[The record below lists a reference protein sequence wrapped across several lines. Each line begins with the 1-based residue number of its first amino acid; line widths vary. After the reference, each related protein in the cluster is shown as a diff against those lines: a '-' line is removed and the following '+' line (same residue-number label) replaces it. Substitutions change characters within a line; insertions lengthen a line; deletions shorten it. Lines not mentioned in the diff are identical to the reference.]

1 MDAKPANSMLMIQ
14 ARRVDNASLNL
25 GQLPLAQGLTRPG
38 SRGCEG
44 VTKTSFPGGR
54 HVGNGPIV
62 FSSPLPPKSC
72 KGNPKRP
79 SGGGEVDGLF
89 CLSEEQL
96 LREGGLTSKLHVV
109 CNTQGR
115 PVRLHRSQG
124 QCSADP
130 PSARRHHLDG
140 RQGIG
145 RQHNPYPAAGARLTP
160 CIPSRRHRN
169 KRLPAS
175 KRLYNMRHKVE
186 RPVGQAQG
194 LATHCHPLLR
204 CDHVF
209 LSAVLL
215 GATFISWFSGL
226 SLGSGL
232 INWGRSSFCRGG
244 VPRDLQEEGWTVCS
258 G

>member
-130 PSARRHHLDG
+130 PSARRHHL
-140 RQGIG
+140 
-145 RQHNPYPAAGARLTP
+145 
-160 CIPSRRHRN
+160 
-169 KRLPAS
+169 
-175 KRLYNMRHKVE
+175 
-186 RPVGQAQG
+186 
-194 LATHCHPLLR
+194 
-204 CDHVF
+204 
-209 LSAVLL
+209 VL
-215 GATFISWFSGL
+215 W
-226 SLGSGL
+226 
-232 INWGRSSFCRGG
+232 
-244 VPRDLQEEGWTVCS
+244 
-258 G
+258 